1 MATNGVNKA
10 IILGNLGQDP
20 EFRELSTDSSV
31 MNITIATSES
41 WQDKDK
47 NWQERTEWHRAA
59 IFLKGG
65 QVKYWQDRLKKG
77 DKVYLEGKLQTRKWT
92 DQEGKER
99 YTTEIIVQSFD
110 GTLQKVSESHSSQ
123 GGQGS
128 SQTPQAPQ
136 QSAPKQ
142 QSAPQQSAPQAPQP
156 QQEPPMDDDDDIPF

>member
-1 MATNGVNKA
+1 MAANGINKA
-10 IILGNLGQDP
+10 IIVGNLGQDP
-20 EFRELSTDSSV
+20 EFRALPQNDSSV

-99 YTTEIIVQSFD
+99 YTTEIIVQNFD
-110 GTLQKVSESHSSQ
+110 GTLQKVSDAHTAQ
-123 GGQGS
+123 GGQG
-128 SQTPQAPQ
+128 QAAPQQNAPQAPQ
-136 QSAPKQ
+136 QNN
-142 QSAPQQSAPQAPQP
+142 APQQSAPQQPQP
-156 QQEPPMDDDDDIPF
+156 PQEPPMDDDDDIPF